1 MADLVPWT
9 PTITLTE
16 EQYEDLLLLTSGL
29 FDPILASPHV
39 FYAAETRQQAEA
51 AYRLMADGLIECVFV
66 RYPAI
71 FDYRLSQRCI
81 AACGQQE
88 AA

>member
-1 MADLVPWT
+1 MVPWE

-16 EQYEDLLLLTSGL
+16 EQYEDLLTLTSGL
-29 FDPILASPHV
+29 FDPVLASPHI
-39 FYAAETRQQAEA
+39 FYAAETEKQSEA
-51 AYRLMADGLIECVFV
+51 AYRLMADGLIECVAV

-71 FDYRLSQRCI
+71 FDYRLSPRCI